1 MSFHIW
7 LTFKLLMELIYER
20 FRQLVAPSREALAS
34 APTPFKYSEAFF
46 GLGGF
51 RRFAQAIDLPANP
64 LFLTDNDARIKE
76 FHDRVA
82 ASGHVAEAADVSI
95 KCIKEVTLD
104 DVRGSHWL
112 IGGGPCPP
120 WSDNGSRLGMQDPRA
135 EFSMKF
141 IDLVIDAALDG
152 HLLGFAF
159 ENSKNIFYLQDG
171 DDMSFDEWA
180 FKRMDKKI
188 PFFKVGGLV
197 YRLID
202 IMPKSRDRGWIR
214 GLRLDILMRGSCIS
228 NLPQPIKD
236 LQMQRPC
243 VEQFLDPDIPNI
255 KLSQITA
262 AGRAKNLKDY
272 ISEIKADMIDG
283 KAGKLAIFEIDRA
296 FDKVYRKTLKYD
308 QIPTLRTHGP
318 DYFMISCDDVTPSD
332 LDNDDVEKRVCR
344 YLQES
349 DRYKLQGHEA
359 FLAQSSSQRLAFHL
373 TGNAYATPMVGAVA
387 LPMIEAIA
395 KSNVLESPYLSP
407 VQLEA
412 LVSRKRAYTE
422 ALQDP
427 PDLVVSR
434 KRPAHAT

>member
-1 MSFHIW
+1 M
-7 LTFKLLMELIYER
+7 LD
-20 FRQLVAPSREALAS
+20 
-34 APTPFKYSEAFF
+34 
-46 GLGGF
+46 
-51 RRFAQAIDLPANP
+51 IDVNA
-64 LFLTDNDARIKE
+64 DMYI
-76 FHDRVA
+76 DR
-82 ASGHVAEAADVSI
+82 
-95 KCIKEVTLD
+95 L
-104 DVRGSHWL
+104 
-112 IGGGPCPP
+112 
-120 WSDNGSRLGMQDPRA
+120 GSRLQAM
-135 EFSMKF
+135 
-141 IDLVIDAALDG
+141 
-152 HLLGFAF
+152 
-159 ENSKNIFYLQDG
+159 
-171 DDMSFDEWA
+171 
-180 FKRMDKKI
+180 
-188 PFFKVGGLV
+188 
-197 YRLID
+197 
-202 IMPKSRDRGWIR
+202 
-214 GLRLDILMRGSCIS
+214 LRRRS
-228 NLPQPIKD
+228 NLAT
-236 LQMQRPC
+236 
-243 VEQFLDPDIPNI
+243 
-255 KLSQITA
+255 QITA
-262 AGRAKNLKDY
+262 AGRGKNLKDY

-344 YLQES
+344 YLQKS

-359 FLAQSSSQRLAFHL
+359 FLAQSSTQRLAFHL

-395 KSNVLESPYLSP
+395 KSKVLESPYLRP